1 MITGKLVTQCTTDS
15 DMISSEGSSN
25 LFEDL
30 RVLDD
35 SPHGVSMVSLCPH
48 NIDLAAVK
56 VPTIGL
62 VFCSNP
68 FNKNILCQLAQVGT
82 SVLHMD
88 YSTYQT
94 ELVKLKLEQCNG
106 IISWSSVKDPHQVSF
121 QETNEL
127 SPGLKMKYTTKCK
140 ANVIHLS
147 EGFIDM
153 KTLKTVELGYVDM
166 LVVPKQTLSDISTC
180 FKV

>member
-68 FNKNILCQLAQVGT
+68 FNKNMSAST
-82 SVLHMD
+82 SWYFCTSYGSL
-88 YSTYQT
+88 Y
-94 ELVKLKLEQCNG
+94 
-106 IISWSSVKDPHQVSF
+106 
-121 QETNEL
+121 
-127 SPGLKMKYTTKCK
+127 
-140 ANVIHLS
+140 
-147 EGFIDM
+147 
-153 KTLKTVELGYVDM
+153 
-166 LVVPKQTLSDISTC
+166 LSD
-180 FKV
+180 

>member
-1 MITGKLVTQCTTDS
+1 
-15 DMISSEGSSN
+15 
-25 LFEDL
+25 
-30 RVLDD
+30 
-35 SPHGVSMVSLCPH
+35 
-48 NIDLAAVK
+48 
-56 VPTIGL
+56 
-62 VFCSNP
+62 
-68 FNKNILCQLAQVGT
+68 
-82 SVLHMD
+82 MD

-121 QETNEL
+121 QETSEL

-153 KTLKTVELGYVDM
+153 KSLKTVELGNVDM
-166 LVVPKQTLSDISTC
+166 QVVPKQTLSDISTC